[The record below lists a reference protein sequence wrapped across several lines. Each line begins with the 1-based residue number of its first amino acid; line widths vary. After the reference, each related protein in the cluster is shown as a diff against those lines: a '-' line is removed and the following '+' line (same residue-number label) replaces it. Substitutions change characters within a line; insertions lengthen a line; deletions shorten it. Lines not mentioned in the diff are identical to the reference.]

1 VSSEPAL
8 STVCYRH
15 PDRPTGLS
23 CTSCGRPICPECSTD
38 AAVGQR
44 CPECLRQ
51 EGTQEVIPVRRTAAQ
66 PFRRSSPVTFG
77 IIAVAVGF
85 YVVGF
90 LVPAVG
96 LAMLERFA
104 MFNLAVAAGE
114 WWRMFTVVLLHAS
127 PMHLLFNMWALYVF
141 GPQIER
147 EVGGLRF
154 LALFLATAAAGSALA
169 FHLGDLRDVGV
180 GASGAIFGLFGVWL
194 ASAIRR
200 RRTAYGRY
208 LLNQLGFLLLI
219 NAALPLFIPRVS
231 WQAHLGGLLAGL
243 VIGQAWA
250 ALGRTGAPGRQLLV
264 AAAVAVAAVGSVVV
278 LG

>member
-1 VSSEPAL
+1 MSSEPAT

-23 CTSCGRPICPECSTD
+23 CTGCGRPICPECSTD

-44 CPECLRQ
+44 CPDCLRQ
-51 EGTQEVIPVRRTAAQ
+51 EGTQEVIPVGRARSQ
-66 PFRRSSPVTFG
+66 PFGRSSPTTFG

-85 YVVGF
+85 YVIGF
-90 LVPAVG
+90 VMPAVG
-96 LAMLERFA
+96 LVLLERLA

-154 LALFLATAAAGSALA
+154 LALFLATAAAGSAFA
-169 FHLGDLRDVGV
+169 FHLGELRDVGV

-200 RRTAYGRY
+200 RHTAYGRY

-231 WQAHLGGLLAGL
+231 WQAHLGGLIAGFLVGQVWAGL
-243 VIGQAWA
+243 
-250 ALGRTGAPGRQLLV
+250 GRSGATGRQLLV
-264 AAAVAVAAVGSVVV
+264 AVAVAVASVTSV
-278 LG
+278 LLLG